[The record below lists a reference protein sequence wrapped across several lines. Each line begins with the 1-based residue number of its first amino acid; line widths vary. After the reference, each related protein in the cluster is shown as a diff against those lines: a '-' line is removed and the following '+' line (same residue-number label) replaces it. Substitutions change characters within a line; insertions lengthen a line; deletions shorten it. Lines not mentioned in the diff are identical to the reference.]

1 MLKAK
6 DMMKKLTLL
15 KLEIVLI
22 ISYTEGAHLLE
33 PLALVS
39 LSNLLSSLIVI

>member
-1 MLKAK
+1 
-6 DMMKKLTLL
+6 MMKKLTLL

-22 ISYTEGAHLLE
+22 SYTEGVRLLE

-39 LSNLLSSLIVI
+39 LFPVLLVLR